1 MEVLGVNSLENVTV
15 KELHEC
21 LQPDSLLERFAAK
34 KASGVSTNKD
44 FLDIKGAKG

>member
-1 MEVLGVNSLENVTV
+1 MDILDCNDLTTASV